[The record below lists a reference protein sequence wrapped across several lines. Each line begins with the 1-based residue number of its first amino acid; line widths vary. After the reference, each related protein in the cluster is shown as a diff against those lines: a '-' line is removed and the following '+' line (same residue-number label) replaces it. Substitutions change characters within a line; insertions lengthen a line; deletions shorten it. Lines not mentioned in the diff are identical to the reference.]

1 MQSGEKGGDGSF
13 ESQYPEL
20 DASLLKL
27 QGCAMDNLK
36 RLDDLRRAIANLRE
50 GIGPSKEL
58 VWPQL
63 LAKFQVV
70 SKTYLALSQTLIQAM
85 TSANLGDFAL
95 VPKAAPS
102 DPEAVS
108 ELLRTKIDIPEST
121 EEEGIRDLESM
132 DKVCN
137 FRSPRFNPSFLAQS
151 VLTPEFLPEPKVL
164 KSSFSSLKTQLK
176 TLISC
181 VCSPWF
187 LMKILHRKRSRKGFK
202 DITHTSKQCKG
213 TWKR

>member
-132 DKVCN
+132 DKEAIAKRIQGYNTHIEAVQRN
-137 FRSPRFNPSFLAQS
+137 METMRREFTTSGKDLPSLDADHGARSGGQPD
-151 VLTPEFLPEPKVL
+151 L
-164 KSSFSSLKTQLK
+164 K
-176 TLISC
+176 LIQM
-181 VCSPWF
+181 VQ
-187 LMKILHRKRSRKGFK
+187 R
-202 DITHTSKQCKG
+202 G
-213 TWKR
+213 TGLS